1 MTSFLLLLLGSTRQG
16 MVFPDPELGCGERS
30 DSVNPLAKKVV
41 QQLRQL
47 QRPWATSCTWPG
59 ARRSRSRSWSGSC
72 QGPGGEQEAACKDP
86 PDQEVPGEG
95 LQPLPLGGLRPL
107 GTYNC

>member
-47 QRPWATSCTWPG
+47 QRPWDREPPSPLSYLYLCPWSQPAPAPSLPSSCP
-59 ARRSRSRSWSGSC
+59 
-72 QGPGGEQEAACKDP
+72 Q
-86 PDQEVPGEG
+86 
-95 LQPLPLGGLRPL
+95 
-107 GTYNC
+107 

>member
-47 QRPWATSCTWPG
+47 QRPCRGSGAAIAPVLPVLVSLVTACPVTQPALLLPPVNSPPGTRLQTSCTP
-59 ARRSRSRSWSGSC
+59 C
-72 QGPGGEQEAACKDP
+72 
-86 PDQEVPGEG
+86 
-95 LQPLPLGGLRPL
+95 
-107 GTYNC
+107 